1 MQNHTTL
8 ISLTATPSLLMWTFI
23 YKRKLKL
30 VHGYNIHLSAHTHTH
45 TLMSDITAPCQISLL
60 QSPEQV
66 TALVS
71 SLLGL

>member
-8 ISLTATPSLLMWTFI
+8 VSLIVTPSLLMWTFI
-23 YKRKLKL
+23 HKGNLKP
-30 VHGYNIHLSAHTHTH
+30 GYNIHSAHTH

-71 SLLGL
+71 SLVGL